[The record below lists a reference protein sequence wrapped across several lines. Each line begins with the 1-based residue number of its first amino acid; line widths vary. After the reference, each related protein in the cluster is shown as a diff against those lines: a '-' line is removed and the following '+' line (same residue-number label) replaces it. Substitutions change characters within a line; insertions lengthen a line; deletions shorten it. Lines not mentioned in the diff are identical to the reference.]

1 MLELLFSLSI
11 AGSVL
16 ALLLMLLRRAL
27 GRRIPSTFYYYA
39 WLLVLLR
46 FVLPVPGLLRLQR
59 PVTPQPAP
67 IAQVQQ
73 PLREDT
79 PRPAVTFV
87 PAQTVPSPRGE
98 QEIRQEPTPTV
109 SEREQVQTQ
118 SAGAPADPEKPGFTL
133 PLTQLLGLLWGA
145 VAMGWMLY
153 DTIGYLHF
161 SQALNRTLRPSR
173 EQEQTIYEAL
183 GGPERLRLC
192 RSPGVGTPMQL
203 GLMDARL
210 VLPERAYTD
219 EMLYNILR
227 HELTHYRR
235 HDIAYKWFAAAV
247 CAIHWFNPV
256 VWVARREIDRLCELS
271 CDEQLLQGMTLNQK
285 RSYGQT
291 LLELAA
297 DRTVPRRV
305 IATSFATQ
313 KRNLKERLEQIM
325 TYKKSGRRT
334 LALLLFAAVLL
345 CGCAAAVGPAGDT
358 KEPVSSE
365 KLMPVT
371 SPTEAP
377 ESMETATA
385 PGGDGEA
392 IQVSTVDELL
402 AAIASNTTIELTA
415 DTFDLTTASS
425 YPEVDPEDAA
435 QYRMDGYPE
444 SVSAG
449 NYCSW
454 NLNYCDG
461 YELTISGVDNLT
473 ILAQEGRE
481 VTLVTEPRYSNV
493 VRFSGCSSI
502 RLEGLTIGHSKGAG
516 GCVGAVL
523 DFERTDQVAVDRCRL
538 YGCGTWGVLAD
549 DCRNI
554 RVTNTAIYDC
564 SQGAVNL
571 SKCYDALLTDCDFYQ
586 INAYDS
592 LFSFSQCSQ
601 VAVTNSHV
609 QRNMANRLVYCD
621 GATQGVSFL
630 GVQLSGNAFFD
641 GLYASMKNAIVFD
654 GCLLNPENRIVG
666 TYASNDMGSVPA
678 VDSQGRVL
686 TDDDIR
692 VMELKRAGTWE
703 AEQRVQPEKP
713 QPSDDGMIHVDN
725 VDALLAAIGPDT
737 TIYLEPGNYDLTTAA
752 DYGSM
757 GADYYTWGEEFDGYS
772 LVIQYVGNLTILGES
787 PDKVTLETIPRY
799 ADVLRFENCHDITL
813 QGFTAG
819 HTVEPGSCAG
829 DVLGFVTTQG
839 IRVENCS
846 LFGCGVIGIHAE
858 YASQMAVENTE
869 IHHCEYAA
877 ASLWGCTNVTFTDCN
892 IHDNGSNT
900 IDVYNSQKVTQ
911 DGNKIA

>member
-1 MLELLFSLSI
+1 MLEMLLSLSI

-67 IAQVQQ
+67 TAQVQH

-87 PAQTVPSPRGE
+87 PAQPVPSRGE
-98 QEIRQEPTPTV
+98 GQEIRQEPIPTV

-118 SAGAPADPEKPGFTL
+118 SPGAPVDQEKPGFAL
-133 PLTQLLGLLWGA
+133 SLTQLLGLIWCAG
-145 VAMGWMLY
+145 AMGRILF
-153 DTIGYLHF
+153 DTVGYLRF

-173 EQEQTIYEAL
+173 EQEQTIFEAL

-203 GLMDARL
+203 GLADARL

-219 EMLYNILR
+219 EMLHNILR
-227 HELTHYRR
+227 HELTHYSR

-256 VWVARREIDRLCELS
+256 VWMARREIDRLCELS
-271 CDEQLLQGMTLNQK
+271 CDEQLLQGMTPNQK

-291 LLELAA
+291 LLELAS
-297 DRTVPRRV
+297 DRAVPRRV

-334 LALLLFAAVLL
+334 LALLLCAAVLL
-345 CGCAAAVGPAGDT
+345 CGCAAAVGPAGDV
-358 KEPVSSE
+358 KEPVGSDE
-365 KLMPVT
+365 AMLIT

-377 ESMETATA
+377 ESVEV
-385 PGGDGEA
+385 PREDGA
-392 IQVSTVDELL
+392 IEVSTVDELL
-402 AAIASNTTIELTA
+402 AAIGPNTTIVLTA
-415 DTFDLTTASS
+415 DTFDLTAAST
-425 YPEVDPEDAA
+425 YPEVDPEDVA

-444 SVSAG
+444 FVSAG
-449 NYCSW
+449 TYCSW

-461 YELTISGVDNLT
+461 YELAISGVENLT

-481 VTLVTEPRYSNV
+481 VTLVTEPRYSHV
-493 VRFSGCSSI
+493 VRFSGCSGI
-502 RLEGLTIGHSKGAG
+502 RLEGLTVGHSKGAG

-523 DFERTDQVAVDRCRL
+523 DFERTDAVAVDRCRL
-538 YGCGTWGVLAD
+538 YGCGTWGVQAD
-549 DCRNI
+549 DCRSL

-564 SQGAVNL
+564 SQGAVML

-609 QRNMANRLVYCD
+609 QRNMANRMVYCD
-621 GATQGVSFL
+621 SATQGVSFL
-630 GVQLSGNAFFD
+630 GVQMSGNAFFD
-641 GLYASMKNAIVFD
+641 GLYASMKNSIVFD

-666 TYASNDMGSVPA
+666 TFASNDMGSVPA
-678 VDSQGRVL
+678 VDSRGKVL

-703 AEQRVQPEKP
+703 PEQRVQPEKP
-713 QPSDDGMIHVDN
+713 QPSDDGMVHVHN
-725 VDALLAAIGPDT
+725 VDEFIAAIGPDT
-737 TIYLEPGNYDLTTAA
+737 TIYLEPGSYDLTTAA

-757 GADYYTWGEEFDGYS
+757 GGEYYTWGEEFDGYS
-772 LVIQYVGNLTILGES
+772 LVIQYVGNLTILGEG
-787 PDKVTLETIPRY
+787 PDKVTLETVPRY

-829 DVLGFVTTQG
+829 DVLGIVTSQG

-858 YASQMAVENTE
+858 YASMLTVENTE

>member
-1 MLELLFSLSI
+1 MLEMLISLSV

-16 ALLLMLLRRAL
+16 ALLLLLLRRAL

-46 FVLPVPGLLRLQR
+46 FVLPVPGLMRLER
-59 PVTPQPAP
+59 PAAQSTPV
-67 IAQVQQ
+67 AQVQQ
-73 PLREDT
+73 PLRENT

-87 PAQTVPSPRGE
+87 PVQTVPSPRGE
-98 QEIRQEPTPTV
+98 LETRQEPTHTA
-109 SEREQVQTQ
+109 SERVQTQ
-118 SAGAPADPEKPGFTL
+118 SYEAPAQRAKPGVTL
-133 PLTQLLGLLWGA
+133 PLAQLLGLVWCAG
-145 VAMGWMLY
+145 AMGWMLY
-153 DTIGYLHF
+153 DTVGYLRF
-161 SQALNRTLRPSR
+161 SQALNRTLRPAR
-173 EQEQTIYEAL
+173 EQEQTIFEAL
-183 GGPERLRLC
+183 DGPARLRLC

-203 GLMDARL
+203 GLADARL

-219 EMLYNILR
+219 EMLSNILR
-227 HELTHYRR
+227 HELTHYSRR
-235 HDIAYKWFAAAV
+235 DIAYKWFMEAV

-256 VWVARREIDRLCELS
+256 VWIARRELARLCELS
-271 CDEQLLQGMTLNQK
+271 CDEQLLQGMTPNQK

-291 LLELAA
+291 LLELAS
-297 DRTVPRRV
+297 DRAAPRQV

-334 LALLLFAAVLL
+334 LALLLCAALLL
-345 CGCAAAVGPAGDT
+345 CGCAAAVGPAGDA

-365 KLMPVT
+365 ELMPVT
-371 SPTEAP
+371 YPTQAP
-377 ESMETATA
+377 ESAEATAA
-385 PGGDGEA
+385 PGGEGGTIE
-392 IQVSTVDELL
+392 VSTVDELL
-402 AAIASNTTIELTA
+402 AAIAPNATIVLAA
-415 DTFDLTTASS
+415 DTFDLTTAST

-435 QYRMDGYPE
+435 EYRMDGYPE
-444 SVSAG
+444 TVSAG
-449 NYCSW
+449 AYCSW

-461 YELTISGVDNLT
+461 YELVISGVDNLA

-481 VTLVTEPRYSNV
+481 VNLVTEPRYSHV
-493 VRFSGCSSI
+493 VRFSGCSGI
-502 RLEGLTIGHSKGAG
+502 RVEGLTVGHSKGAG

-523 DFERTDQVAVDRCRL
+523 DFERTDAVAVDRCRL
-538 YGCGTWGVLAD
+538 YGCGTWGVQAD
-549 DCRNI
+549 DCRSL

-609 QRNMANRLVYCD
+609 QRNMANRMVYCD

-641 GLYASMKNAIVFD
+641 GLYASMKNSIVFD

-666 TYASNDMGSVPA
+666 TFASNDMGSVPA

-703 AEQRVQPEKP
+703 AEQRVLPEKP

-725 VDALLAAIGPDT
+725 VDAFLAAIGPDT

-757 GADYYTWGEEFDGYS
+757 GGEYYTWGEEFDGYS
-772 LVIQYVGNLTILGES
+772 LVIQYVGNLTILAES
-787 PDKVTLETIPRY
+787 PNKVTLETVPRY

-829 DVLGFVTTQG
+829 DVLGFVTSQG

-858 YASQMAVENTE
+858 YCSQMAVENTE

-877 ASLWGCTNVTFTDCN
+877 ASLWGCTNVTFTSCN

-900 IDVYNSQKVTQ
+900 VDVYNSQKVTI
-911 DGNKIA
+911 DGNKLA